1 MNEALKNEVAI
12 VTGSYGDIGNAIA
25 ESLVL
30 SGIKVALLGRDID
43 KLKHQEETLNKLNK
57 TEVACI
63 QCDIKDSDQFKAAI
77 DKTYDM
83 WKNIDVLIN
92 NAGITSDNIIMRMK
106 DEQWDAVINTNLK
119 GTFLGCKLVSKYMLK
134 QRYGKIINISSIIGK
149 IGNKGQVNY
158 AASKAGIDAMTKSL
172 SKELGPKGIT
182 VNSIA
187 PGYIETDMTAN
198 LSDEIKNSMLDNIP
212 LNKFGSP
219 SDVASLVN
227 FLISKN
233 ASYITGQIINLDGG
247 MVTQ

>member
-1 MNEALKNEVAI
+1 MKEELKNKVAL

-30 SGIKVALLGRDID
+30 SGINVALVGRSIN
-43 KLKHQEETLNKLNK
+43 KLKLQKETLNKLNDA
-57 TEVACI
+57 EVICVE
-63 QCDIKDSDQFKAAI
+63 CDVKNSDEFKAAI
-77 DKTYDM
+77 NQTYDK
-83 WKNIDVLIN
+83 WKSIDILIN
-92 NAGITSDNIIMRMK
+92 NAGITRDNIIIRMK
-106 DEQWDAVINTNLK
+106 NDQWDDVINTNLK

-134 QRYGKIINISSIIGK
+134 QRYGKIINISSIIGR

-158 AASKAGIDAMTKSL
+158 AASKAGIDALTKSL